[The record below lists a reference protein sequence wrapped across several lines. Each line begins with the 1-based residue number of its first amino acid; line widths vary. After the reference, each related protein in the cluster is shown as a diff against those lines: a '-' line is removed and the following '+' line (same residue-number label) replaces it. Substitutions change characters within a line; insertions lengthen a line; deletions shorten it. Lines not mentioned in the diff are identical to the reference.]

1 MSSSELLDYIKKF
14 NENVDKGEIANNAAF
29 FKNYSEMEKKIRKY
43 EAALKQEDAA
53 LVSAYNNNYN
63 KHKEIIKNA
72 IKEPEKDKDDILVGS
87 DVAFSGERFLKNAAF
102 STILGIIFASF
113 FTFRGDDL
121 D

>member
-1 MSSSELLDYIKKF
+1 MSSELLKYIKKF
-14 NENVDKGEIANNAAF
+14 NEIVDKGEIANNAAF
-29 FKNYSEMEKKIRKY
+29 FKNHFEMKKNIRKN
-43 EAALKQEDAA
+43 EDVLKQHAA
-53 LVSAYNNNYN
+53 LVSAYNSNYD
-63 KHKEIIKNA
+63 KHKEVIKNV
-72 IKEPEKDKDDILVGS
+72 IKEPEKDEVISVGS

>member
-29 FKNYSEMEKKIRKY
+29 FKNYSEMEKKIRKN
-43 EAALKQEDAA
+43 EEALKKEDAA

-63 KHKEIIKNA
+63 KHKEVIKNA
-72 IKEPEKDKDDILVGS
+72 IKEPEKDEIISVGS
-87 DVAFSGERFLKNAAF
+87 DVAFSGERFLKNAVF

>member
-14 NENVDKGEIANNAAF
+14 NENVDKGEIANNVAF
-29 FKNYSEMEKKIRKY
+29 FKNHFEMRKNIRKN
-43 EAALKQEDAA
+43 EDALKQQDEA
-53 LVSAYNNNYN
+53 LVLAYINKYD

-72 IKEPEKDKDDILVGS
+72 IKEPEKDEIISVDS
-87 DVAFSGERFLKNAAF
+87 DVVFSGERFLKNAAF